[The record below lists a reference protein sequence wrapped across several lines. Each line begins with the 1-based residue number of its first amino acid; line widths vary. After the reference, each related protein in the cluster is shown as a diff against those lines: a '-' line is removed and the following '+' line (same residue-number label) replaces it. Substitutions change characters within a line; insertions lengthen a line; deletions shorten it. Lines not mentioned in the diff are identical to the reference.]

1 MLEFLYKALASPRGI
16 VLRTSDVERA
26 RQKLY
31 AARRE
36 ACDEA
41 LNALGL
47 TPSPSAPETELWIV
61 KKARPDA
68 PT

>member
-1 MLEFLYKALASPRGI
+1 MLEFLYKALASPFGI

-36 ACDEA
+36 ACDES

-47 TPSPSAPETELWIV
+47 TPSPTSPDELWIV
-61 KKARPDA
+61 KKAPNA
-68 PT
+68 ET